1 MSSVHTISLWAW
13 ERLAELQR
21 LRPGDIEAL
30 LYDSPA
36 VLSFPILQHC
46 LRSEQLLIPVD
57 PHMDIFLAHLPQYH
71 ATVALEI
78 SVQLMVPANS
88 RSGPWS
94 LLGLHML
101 GETRETGQG

>member
-1 MSSVHTISLWAW
+1 M
-13 ERLAELQR
+13 
-21 LRPGDIEAL
+21 

-78 SVQLMVPANS
+78 SVQLTVPAD
-88 RSGPWS
+88 S
-94 LLGLHML
+94 LRALEPAGATHAGGDQGDRRGLG
-101 GETRETGQG
+101 GGQGDRPGP